1 MNSREWDIYT
11 ITSACGNWSIS
22 ARAVCVHSVCH
33 LSLVFADLQRNKT
46 VSVTEKKHGF
56 KLEKDFESDSFT
68 VFSGENLLLSFI
80 SKDSKVHLVLNA
92 PDLVLP
98 DGRKGVTVNV
108 VLKGGRISGFE
119 KKGRKS
125 VYSGFMQYGM
135 AVQGDIR
142 LGNDYVDAETRD
154 LFASLDWGRG
164 QMAIGEERCCVIS
177 KTAASD
183 RKVADFVPVTGTEYQ
198 VFGKI
203 AGEPA
208 YMEKVWQKQ
217 FSPK

>member
-22 ARAVCVHSVCH
+22 ARAVYVHSVCH
-33 LSLVFADLQRNKT
+33 LSLVFADLQRKET

-56 KLEKDFESDSFT
+56 KLKKDFESDSFT

-80 SKDSKVHLVLNA
+80 VKDSKVHLVLNA

-108 VLKGGRISGFE
+108 GLKGGRIAGFE

-125 VYSGFMQYGM
+125 VYSGFMSTEWRFGETSALETTMSMPYPGICLQ
-135 AVQGDIR
+135 ASTGD
-142 LGNDYVDAETRD
+142 
-154 LFASLDWGRG
+154 
-164 QMAIGEERCCVIS
+164 
-177 KTAASD
+177 AA
-183 RKVADFVPVTGTEYQ
+183 RWP
-198 VFGKI
+198 
-203 AGEPA
+203 
-208 YMEKVWQKQ
+208 MEKKDAA
-217 FSPK
+217 